1 MSEYDKMHDY
11 LNDQTFY
18 DKFPEAWKVKK
29 LYDEKV
35 KDLERKL
42 AEARKEASY
51 VKEKYKEFFNVVKN
65 NWIDENEEWDRDF
78 VSMFKLKEKGDE
90 TR

>member
-1 MSEYDKMHDY
+1 MSDY
-11 LNDQTFY
+11 MTRKEHLRIRKEDLNRIN
-18 DKFPEAWKVKK
+18 E
-29 LYDEKV
+29 
-35 KDLERKL
+35 LERQL

-78 VSMFKLKEKGDE
+78 VSMFKLKEKGGE
-90 TR
+90 